1 MFEWLADNWEGIMIA
16 FFIVSEIF
24 PFVKSIEANGWI
36 DAISNFFKTLSK
48 GKK

>member
-16 FFIVSEIF
+16 FFIVSEIL
-24 PFVKSIEANGWI
+24 PFVKSVKVNGLL
-36 DAISNFFKTLSK
+36 DAVSLFFKTLSK

>member
-1 MFEWLADNWEGIMIA
+1 MFTWLADNWEGIMIA

-24 PFVKSIEANGWI
+24 PFVKSIKANGWI
-36 DAISNFFKTLSK
+36 DAICNLFKTLSM